1 MVRYKQT
8 EEIVKLMSN
17 VERVRNIGTLAH
29 VDHGKTT
36 LSDSLLLA
44 SGLISPK
51 VAGQALAL
59 DYVQIEQMRQMTVK
73 AANVSLYH
81 EYEGK
86 PYVIN
91 LIDTPGHIDFS
102 GHVTRSLRAMDGS
115 INVVDAVEGIMTQT
129 ETVLRQGLEERVRPL
144 LYINKIDR
152 LIKELRLTPEE
163 IQKRLLD
170 IIKEFNALIEM
181 YADPEFKKAWKID
194 PVKGQMAFGAAL
206 HKWGLTIPLAQKKGL
221 KFSDIIE
228 AYTKGGE
235 AIEELA
241 KVAPLYEA
249 ILTMVI
255 EHVPPPNIAQ
265 KYRIRKI
272 WQGDLESDIGK
283 ALLECDPDGPT
294 IIAVTKVVD
303 DPHAGLVTTGRV
315 FSGKVYSG
323 QELYLLRSKRA
334 ERVLQVGIY
343 MGPYRENTFE
353 VTAGNIAALLGLEY
367 ARAGETL
374 VQRDIA
380 DKMTPFETLKYIS
393 EPVVTISIEPKRTSD
408 LVKLIETLQRMAI
421 EDPTLRVKIDKE
433 TGEYLIS
440 GMGTLHLEI
449 ALWDLKQRAGQIEFV
464 TGKPLVIYRES
475 IRAKSSPVET
485 KSPNRHNRFVVAIE
499 PLNDETLRLLS
510 EGRVTED
517 QEWRTRA
524 KILREEAGW
533 DADDARN
540 IWAIDDNLNIFV
552 DNTKGVQY
560 LKEVKDTLINGFRWT
575 TAEGPLAHEP
585 VRGIMVRLLD
595 ATIHEDPVHRGPAQL
610 MPALKNGILAAFMI
624 SKPVLLEPIYKIE
637 VKVAQEYMGNVLKII
652 TTKRGKINVM
662 DQQGNLA
669 IIRGE
674 IPVAEATDLADEM
687 RNATAGRAFW
697 ATEFLKWQ
705 PVPENMAMNIIM
717 KIRERKGLKLEL
729 PKYEDFIE

>member
-1 MVRYKQT
+1 MVRFKQT
-8 EEIVKLMSN
+8 EEIVKLMTN
-17 VERVRNIGTLAH
+17 IERVRNIGTLAH

-44 SGLISPK
+44 AGLISPK

-59 DYVQIEQMRQMTVK
+59 DYVQIEQLRQMTIK

-86 PYVIN
+86 PFVIN

-163 IQKRLLD
+163 IQKRMLD

-194 PVKGQMAFGAAL
+194 PAKGQMAFGAAL

-228 AYTKGGE
+228 AYSKGSE
-235 AIEELA
+235 AVEELA
-241 KVAPLYEA
+241 RTAPLYEA

-255 EHVPPPNIAQ
+255 EHVPPPNVAQ
-265 KYRIRKI
+265 KYRIKKI
-272 WQGDLESDIGK
+272 WQGDLNTEIGK

-294 IIAVTKVVD
+294 IMAVTKVVE

-315 FSGKVYSG
+315 FSGRIYSG
-323 QELYLLRSKRA
+323 QEVYLLRSKRV
-334 ERVLQVGIY
+334 ERALQVGIY
-343 MGPYRENTFE
+343 MGPYRENTYE
-353 VTAGNIAALLGLEY
+353 VPAGNIAAILGLEH
-367 ARAGETL
+367 ARAGETI
-374 VQRDIA
+374 VEKRIA
-380 DKMTPFETLKYIS
+380 NAMVPFEILKYIS
-393 EPVVTISIEPKRTSD
+393 EPVVTISIEPKKTSD
-408 LVKLIETLQRMAI
+408 LVKLIDTLQKMAI
-421 EDPTLRVKIDKE
+421 EDPTLRLKINKE

-449 ALWDLKQRAGQIEFV
+449 VLWDLKQRTNIDFV
-464 TGKPLVIYRES
+464 TSKPLVIYRES
-475 IRAKSSPVET
+475 IREKSKPVET
-485 KSPNRHNRFVVAIE
+485 KSPNRHNRVVVAIE
-499 PLNDETLRLLS
+499 PLNEKTLELLA
-510 EGRVTED
+510 EGKVTED
-517 QEWRTRA
+517 QEWRVRA

-560 LKEVKDTLINGFRWT
+560 LKEVKDTLINGFKWT
-575 TAEGPLAHEP
+575 TSEGPLCHEP
-585 VRGIMVRLLD
+585 IRGILVRLLD

-610 MPALKNGILAAFMI
+610 MPALKNAILGAFMI
-624 SKPVLLEPIYKIE
+624 SRPVLLEPIYKIE
-637 VKVAQEYMGNVLKII
+637 VKVSQEYMGNVLKII
-652 TTKRGKINVM
+652 TTKRGKINM
-662 DQQGNLA
+662 LEQQGNLA
-669 IIRGE
+669 IVKGE
-674 IPVAEATDLADEM
+674 IPVAETTELADEM
-687 RNATAGRAFW
+687 RNATAGKAFW

-705 PVPENMAMNIIM
+705 PVPESMAMDIIM

-729 PKYEDFIE
+729 PRYEDFVE